1 MLKIGKSFAQRRRK
15 TSFTEMLPD
24 TYSLGFHQRLE
35 CGMPIRIVVIFVLLL
50 APVFGPAAEIGA
62 DESKAA
68 VLMNIAR
75 FVEWPPEVFASTTS
89 PIVIGV
95 LGDRSFGEILNQ
107 TLAGETVDG
116 RPLAVKRFANMSD
129 LGPCQ
134 LLYISTSEKTRL
146 PEILDRLRGAK
157 VLTVSEMDGFMKPGG
172 IIRLNIKKGQVRFD
186 INKASAEREGLKISS
201 QLLNLAKPGRT
212 DQP

>member
-1 MLKIGKSFAQRRRK
+1 
-15 TSFTEMLPD
+15 
-24 TYSLGFHQRLE
+24 
-35 CGMPIRIVVIFVLLL
+35 MPIRIVVIFVLLL